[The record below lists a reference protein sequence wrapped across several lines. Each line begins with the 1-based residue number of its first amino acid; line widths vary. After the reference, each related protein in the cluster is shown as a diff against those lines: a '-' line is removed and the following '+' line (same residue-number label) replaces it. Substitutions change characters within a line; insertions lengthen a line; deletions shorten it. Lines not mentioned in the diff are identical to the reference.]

1 MSHNKKIETYRSFFI
16 VFTGLLISLLTGC
29 RKDMLADAVPPNGV
43 SMTVSLCTPGLS
55 QSTTRAL
62 EGRDEGYI
70 GTLDLLVFDAG
81 TDTYL
86 YNVHAKQQ
94 GDVTTQY
101 NALLKPGAG
110 RQHRFVLLANCR
122 TEIETAGEAAGTDA
136 LPGFAGKS
144 RTEVMDLIRFTVD
157 THGWNTAA
165 DGTHRPLPMWGEA
178 EAKTIGNDGEVSLG
192 TVSML
197 RSVVRIDVGINL
209 TAIDPNGT
217 TVAGGLPEFKL
228 SEVRICN
235 NRQEGY
241 AAPLDGN
248 LDLPSPTYTRV
259 TDTSIPAGATVQ
271 TVTHHHEA
279 ADNGFIR
286 EIYLPEVRNH
296 SADGAVLPT
305 SEQCYLL
312 LGGYYSSAPLIPNT
326 TVITWYRVDFHL
338 RDETDPDTRTDLL
351 RNHCYTVNIRQ
362 VNGSGFPTPE
372 EAAIARPENI
382 VIEIDPWDSG
392 SLGNVVSDGKHYLS
406 VDREAISLFI
416 DGSVQTFRAA
426 TDYAGGWRATAS
438 ADAADWLTVSPLTS
452 LPNSGTPVSVEA
464 TPLPAPLKIRTGEII
479 LTAGRLQKR
488 VQVTQTDAHDYR
500 VSINPATLVFRKSA
514 PFPKSVSVNVNPAG
528 LPLNFSERAG
538 ALGGLT
544 WRTGGFP
551 SPGPITTLD
560 FHPEIN
566 NGTNTLS
573 SMVMVHIQTADGS
586 IVGQMLN
593 IRQLTTDAIFN
604 VTSPMYPPE
613 AGSRSFTVTTAE
625 TPWQILTAAPEH
637 VVRLTDKDV
646 QPAGSGLTYSFNLT
660 ANPTWERREATFS
673 VTSPDPDLIPRT
685 IAITQES
692 DRPAISDL
700 NPPRMDFAGDVTP
713 RELQFRVNS
722 NWTATPDRWMTAIQ
736 AEGTGGGPTA
746 PAQVV
751 TTLTPQPFDASGVP
765 FTGVPAAGLYTG
777 SVRLTTKEHGVHGSH
792 SLNYPYTRTVPAYF
806 TFNHHSPARL
816 PWEGGSLSVQVTT
829 NNSWSLTSA
838 YGNNA
843 MGANSYAARQLN
855 ITIPANNTATDR
867 NIEVNVMNG
876 GIHNNRVN
884 VLQDKCPNT
893 MPKLANF
900 GWSDGTW
907 GVNGA
912 GLFFEGPP
920 AGTLLEPVT
929 VEVFYPAN
937 GKTYR
942 YDNLVGFSYGI
953 TPWGKY
959 HNLGKMG
966 EDLKNQMLAMSKEM
980 KDKTDVHVTVISHGL
995 RRKYLCWWNRPT
1007 NDYSVE
1013 NYGWAQE
1020 LREMK

>member
-1 MSHNKKIETYRSFFI
+1 MIHMNLHKGIKNRRLSFLTGI
-16 VFTGLLISLLTGC
+16 LILLFTGCAEEEKHITPEN
-29 RKDMLADAVPPNGV
+29 DVTV
-43 SMTVSLCTPGLS
+43 TVSLRIPGLS
-55 QSTTRAL
+55 QSVTRAL
-62 EGRDEGYI
+62 EGRDEGHI
-70 GTLDLLVFDAG
+70 ETLDLLVFSAD

-178 EAKTIGNDGEVSLG
+178 EAKTVGNDGEVSLG

-217 TVAGGLPEFKL
+217 TVTGGLPEFKL

-235 NRQEGY
+235 NRKEGY

-259 TDTSIPAGATVQ
+259 TDTSIPAGAAVQ
-271 TVTHHHEA
+271 TVTHRHEA

-286 EIYLPEVRNH
+286 EIYLSEVRNH
-296 SADGAVLPT
+296 TADGAVLPIG
-305 SEQCYLL
+305 EQCYLL
-312 LGGYYSSAPLIPNT
+312 LGGYYSSAPLTPNT

-338 RDETDPDTRTDLL
+338 RDETDPDTRMDLL

-362 VNGSGFPTPE
+362 IDGSGFPTPE

-382 VIEIDPWDSG
+382 VIEIAPWDSG
-392 SLGNVVSDGKHYLS
+392 NLGNVVSDGKHYLS
-406 VDREAISLFI
+406 VDRETISLFI

-426 TDYAGGWRATAS
+426 TDYSGGWRATVS
-438 ADAADWLTVSPLTS
+438 ADAADWLAVSPLIS
-452 LPNSGTPVSVEA
+452 LPNSGTTVSVEA

-514 PFPKSVSVNVNPAG
+514 PFPKSVSVNVTPAG
-528 LPLNFSERAG
+528 LPLNFNERAG
-538 ALGGLT
+538 VLGGLT

-604 VTSPMYPPE
+604 VASPIYPPE

-673 VTSPDPDLIPRT
+673 VTSPDPDLIPCT

-722 NWTATPDRWMTAIQ
+722 NWTATPDRWMTLADT
-736 AEGTGGGPTA
+736 EGTAGSPTLPKSA
-746 PAQVV
+746 
-751 TTLTPQPFDASGVP
+751 TTVLTPPPFDNGGTPYASVP
-765 FTGVPAAGLYTG
+765 PAGIYTG
-777 SVRLTTKEHGVHGSH
+777 RITLATKDHGMHGSH
-792 SLNYPYTRTVPAYF
+792 SVSYPYTRIVPTYF
-806 TFNHHSPARL
+806 TYTSHSPATL
-816 PWEGGSLSVQVTT
+816 PWEGGTVGVTVNT
-829 NNSWSLTSA
+829 NNRWKLQSAQQQVPVSMEAGTYGTKTLAINILPNTSPLDRTVAVSVYNGDEIGKVLHIPQPKCPTVIPDFKYAGMDDDGGPSVANFTFGFANRPSEIVPGGSLVEPLTVTIKIQGLTWTLNNMTGMHNLEDLIINYGIVGSQYLEYIGIFKDILQKIGSASTADVTVTSA
-838 YGNNA
+838 GQSREFKNCRIVIF
-843 MGANSYAARQLN
+843 MGKRLSIIR
-855 ITIPANNTATDR
+855 D
-867 NIEVNVMNG
+867 
-876 GIHNNRVN
+876 
-884 VLQDKCPNT
+884 
-893 MPKLANF
+893 
-900 GWSDGTW
+900 
-907 GVNGA
+907 
-912 GLFFEGPP
+912 
-920 AGTLLEPVT
+920 
-929 VEVFYPAN
+929 
-937 GKTYR
+937 
-942 YDNLVGFSYGI
+942 
-953 TPWGKY
+953 
-959 HNLGKMG
+959 
-966 EDLKNQMLAMSKEM
+966 
-980 KDKTDVHVTVISHGL
+980 
-995 RRKYLCWWNRPT
+995 
-1007 NDYSVE
+1007 
-1013 NYGWAQE
+1013 
-1020 LREMK
+1020 